1 MWKDWSL
8 LWSVFEGTCSFLQ
21 VQIFSDCVWSSYR
34 LPIVMFWGDHS
45 SYRSTVFKECWRDV
59 NSSLNVVSQNELLF
73 RLGREC
79 ISRSGKT
86 IPKHFVH
93 KTSHIQGNVQIPLSH
108 FPNTIFD
115 FLPKQKD
122 LDLDFVNVLFSYEY
136 VFFCEATNLCIL
148 HFLSGLPNNQ
158 DQMKAAR

>member
-1 MWKDWSL
+1 M
-8 LWSVFEGTCSFLQ
+8 
-21 VQIFSDCVWSSYR
+21 
-34 LPIVMFWGDHS
+34 
-45 SYRSTVFKECWRDV
+45 